1 MIKISQRRNNMK
13 IGVIK
18 DPKQGEARVGMTP
31 ENVKILVEAG
41 NEVFVDSNAGAG
53 CGFTDELYKAAGGQ
67 IVDTETAWEAELIVK
82 VKEPMES
89 EYKYFKP
96 GQIIWGFL
104 HLAANKACV
113 EKMMEV
119 GVTAISGENISINGV
134 LELLKPMSAIAGRRA
149 VNIGQYYLEKQH
161 EGEGILL
168 PGIEGIEAGTVV
180 IFGGGNA
187 AENAAD
193 MAVALGCKVI
203 IIELGDARIAQLKER
218 YAGKTVEIVKS
229 TTEALEEN
237 IKLADVFIS
246 TILIPGAKPPK
257 LVKEYMV
264 KSMKPGSVIVD
275 IAIDQGG
282 TVETIDHATNH
293 ADPVFIKHGIIHY
306 AVPNMPGA
314 TPRTATIALAQ
325 GNISFLKEISVKGL
339 DEALKS
345 KELLSGLS
353 VYKGKVVSK
362 ALADSIDV
370 TYTEL

>member
-1 MIKISQRRNNMK
+1 M
-13 IGVIK
+13 
-18 DPKQGEARVGMTP
+18 
-31 ENVKILVEAG
+31 
-41 NEVFVDSNAGAG
+41 F
-53 CGFTDELYKAAGGQ
+53 
-67 IVDTETAWEAELIVK
+67 
-82 VKEPMES
+82 
-89 EYKYFKP
+89 
-96 GQIIWGFL
+96 
-104 HLAANKACV
+104 HL
-113 EKMMEV
+113 
-119 GVTAISGENISINGV
+119 
-134 LELLKPMSAIAGRRA
+134 
-149 VNIGQYYLEKQH
+149 
-161 EGEGILL
+161 
-168 PGIEGIEAGTVV
+168 
-180 IFGGGNA
+180 
-187 AENAAD
+187 
-193 MAVALGCKVI
+193 CKVI

-264 KSMKPGSVIVD
+264 ESMKPGSVIVD

-325 GNISFLKEISVKGL
+325 GNISFLKDISVKGL

-353 VYKGKVVSK
+353 IYKGKVVSK